1 LIVRLDLLDFFEHAL
16 ESIHLEHGVPVLGDA
31 VLKRGNT
38 ESVVD
43 VKALDGG
50 VDVLLREREVV
61 MQGQRQRVGR

>member
-1 LIVRLDLLDFFEHAL
+1 MRLDLLNFFEHAL
-16 ESIHLEHGVPVLGDA
+16 ESVNLEHGVPVLGDA

-38 ESVVD
+38 ESMVD

-61 MQGQRQRVGR
+61 MQRQRQRVGR

>member
-1 LIVRLDLLDFFEHAL
+1 MRLDLLDFFEHAL
-16 ESIHLEHGVPVLGDA
+16 KSIHLEHGVPVLGDA
-31 VLKRGNT
+31 VLIRGNT

>member
-1 LIVRLDLLDFFEHAL
+1 MRLDLLDFFEHAL
-16 ESIHLEHGVPVLGDA
+16 ESIHLEHDVPVLGDA
-31 VLKRGNT
+31 LLKRGNT

-50 VDVLLREREVV
+50 VDVLLSEREVV